1 MVATNTVN
9 NKNLFTYAENNPVNG
24 KDSGGGVVE
33 TLFDVISLAGSVVE
47 VCCNPTDP
55 WAWASLAGDVVDLI
69 PVATGVGEGI
79 KGIRAAAKAADTAD
93 DAVDTAKAVDSVT
106 DTMKVVGDAVP
117 TGGCFLAGTLVKTKE
132 GNRKIE
138 EIKEGDYVYAKDP
151 DTGETGYKQVVE
163 LFRREKTQLIH
174 LTVRKEDII
183 VIVQPCSITLLIE
196 HERMS

>member
-1 MVATNTVN
+1 MVASNTVN

-33 TLFDVISLAGSVVE
+33 TVFDVVSLAGSVVE

-79 KGIRAAAKAADTAD
+79 KGIRAAAKA
-93 DAVDTAKAVDSVT
+93 VDSVT
-106 DTMKVVGDAVP
+106 DTMEVVGENVC
-117 TGGCFLAGTLVKTKE
+117 TNGCFLAGTLVKTKE

-151 DTGETGYKQVVE
+151 ETGETGYKQVVE
-163 LFRREKTQLIH
+163 LFRREKTKLIH